1 MHLIALSLLAASCG
15 ALAPKQLPATST
27 RRGALKGVGAAVSVA
42 LVSSRAPAFAAEDDV
57 LVSGVAS
64 LAEGTT
70 TSFGD
75 AAALYLTIKKGA
87 APQQVIG
94 LMKGAPDPAL
104 GAVRVPVKDLSFPYT
119 FKITR
124 KDLFPDASLPED
136 VANLAL
142 TVSARLDGDGVAAT
156 RGADDLVGSTFYN
169 VGNGKA
175 ALVLTPR
182 GLVSKTM
189 K

>member
-1 MHLIALSLLAASCG
+1 
-15 ALAPKQLPATST
+15 
-27 RRGALKGVGAAVSVA
+27 
-42 LVSSRAPAFAAEDDV
+42 
-57 LVSGVAS
+57 
-64 LAEGTT
+64 
-70 TSFGD
+70 
-75 AAALYLTIKKGA
+75 
-87 APQQVIG
+87 
-94 LMKGAPDPAL
+94 MKGAPDPAL